1 MNEAEME
8 VMDDIGKK
16 EELQHSANEFKQN
29 LEDDFEKSIAEL
41 KKIFIIAASAGAGL
55 LFVYSVFKLFSHGKE
70 QDSKPEYTEPPTAT
84 GSPGFLKTMMA
95 TGVEIAA
102 VVLLNI
108 VKKKITEYIEGLDK
122 INDNGITHFGG
133 ADQEKAKRD

>member
-1 MNEAEME
+1 
-8 VMDDIGKK
+8 MDVIRQK
-16 EELQHSANEFKQN
+16 EELQQSADEFKHK

-41 KKIFIIAASAGAGL
+41 KKIFVIAASAGAGL
-55 LFVYSVFKLFSHGKE
+55 LFVYSVFKLFSPSQK
-70 QDSKPEYTEPPTAT
+70 QDSKPEYAVPPAA
-84 GSPGFLKTMMA
+84 GGRPGVLKTIMS

-122 INDNGITHFGG
+122 INENGTTDSEG
-133 ADQEKAKRD
+133 ADPEKAKRD